1 MTAPSDNLNEAIG
14 ALLQAH
20 DQQSAISHVRRLY
33 PRLEEARQSGITYI
47 KLSEAMN
54 AAGVRM
60 TPNTLTRSMARIRK
74 ERAQDKGR
82 VDAVLPAA
90 SPVAPAASPV
100 ASAASP
106 VVATPTP
113 NPSQGAGVDPSP
125 ENTALASILDLSLSN
140 EARHKA
146 IGEFFKTSSEQ
157 RRIEK
162 ILKQRKQTP

>member
-74 ERAQDKGR
+74 ERAQAKGR
-82 VDAVLPAA
+82 SDDVSPAA
-90 SPVAPAASPV
+90 SPAPA
-100 ASAASP
+100 
-106 VVATPTP
+106 TP
-113 NPSQGAGVDPSP
+113 NPSEGAGIDPPP
-125 ENTALASILDLSLSN
+125 EDTSLARILDLSLSN
-140 EARHKA
+140 EERHKA
-146 IGEFFKTSSEQ
+146 IAEAFFKPGENK
-157 RRIEK
+157 RI
-162 ILKQRKQTP
+162 LRALNRRKQTP

>member
-1 MTAPSDNLNEAIG
+1 VTAPSDNLNEAIG

-100 ASAASP
+100 
-106 VVATPTP
+106 VATPTP

-146 IGEFFKTSSEQ
+146 IGDFFKTSSEQ
-157 RRIEK
+157 RHIEK
-162 ILKQRKQTP
+162 ILKRRKQTP